1 MKSVSIAAE
10 SEDQLELLRA
20 LRTKLA
26 WELDNASC
34 TRDVEPLAR
43 RLAVI
48 GEQIADLTAMK
59 DTSSPA
65 DMMAERRRA

>member
-1 MKSVSIAAE
+1 MHQVGV
-10 SEDQLELLRA
+10 
-20 LRTKLA
+20 
-26 WELDNASC
+26 ELDNASA
-34 TRDVEPLAR
+34 RHVEPLAR

-65 DMMAERRRA
+65 DMMAERRRASGWPSTSG